1 MNVRGKIIGILLIV
15 SGAFMLGGCEAVIF
29 EDMLD
34 CPQGVYIKFYSK
46 TPCDADSLYPA
57 DIKNL
62 HVYVFDA
69 NDKYVNVYTADD
81 VTLSKD
87 YEFLV
92 PIYPHGK
99 YSFVAWSGI
108 DSHYTLQNLQ
118 AGVTTKDALLLQ
130 LKRTAEQTENIQGT
144 SLYTGTSP
152 YVFLPDPE
160 EVQAA
165 FYEHTAIQMT
175 EYTNRVEVIVEGFS
189 QPQDYQVDI
198 AMRNGDYAVK
208 GNILLD
214 MDMLHYPAEYTY
226 TENKLSAKFTLL
238 KLETGYDDWLT
249 IKTKDGK
256 TIFYQQDFLGT
267 LLLQNPNVNL
277 SCNHDFVI
285 RFKVEED
292 NGSYFVVG
300 IWVNNWLIHSYNT
313 GVDSDA

>member
-1 MNVRGKIIGILLIV
+1 MNLRNKIIGVLLIV
-15 SGAFMLGGCEAVIF
+15 SGTYMLGGCDAVIF

-46 TPCDADSLYPA
+46 TPCDVDSLYPA

-69 NDKYVNVYTADD
+69 SDKYVNVYTADN
-81 VTLSKD
+81 VTLSKG

-108 DSHYTLQNLQ
+108 DDHYTLQNLQ

-130 LKRTAEQTENIQGT
+130 LKRTADLTENIKGT
-144 SLYTGTSP
+144 TLYAGTSP

-160 EVQAA
+160 EIQAA
-165 FYEHTAIQMT
+165 FYEHTAINMT
-175 EYTNRVEVIVEGFS
+175 EYTNRVEVIVEGFT
-189 QPQDYQVDI
+189 QPENYTVDI

-208 GNILLD
+208 GNILLQG
-214 MDMLHYPAEYTY
+214 DMLHYPAEYTY
-226 TENKLSAKFTLL
+226 TVDKLSARFTLL

-256 TIFYQQDFLGT
+256 TIFYQEDFLGT
-267 LLLQNPNVNL
+267 LLLQNPDVNL
-277 SCNHDFVI
+277 SCDNDFVI
-285 RFKVEED
+285 KFKVEED
-292 NGSYFVVG
+292 NGSYYVVE
-300 IWVNNWLIHSYNT
+300 IWVNNWLIHTYNT
-313 GVDSDA
+313 GVDAEG